1 MATYEENYYRLM
13 EERDRA
19 KDRCAQ
25 MPFSVR
31 IRDEYEEAER
41 EFEAYCAI
49 ILERLMEDNADVL
62 ARLK

>member
-19 KDRCAQ
+19 KDRSAQ
-25 MPFSVR
+25 KPFNTHVWE
-31 IRDEYEEAER
+31 EYKEAQR

-49 ILERLMEDNADVL
+49 ILERLMEDNVDVL

>member
-1 MATYEENYYRLM
+1 MTYEENYYRLL

-19 KDRCAQ
+19 KDICAEK
-25 MPFSVR
+25 PFSER
-31 IRDEYEEAER
+31 AWNEYKEAEQ

-49 ILERLMEDNADVL
+49 ILERLMEDNMDIL

>member
-1 MATYEENYYRLM
+1 MTTYEENYYRLM

-19 KDRCAQ
+19 KDRCVQ
-25 MPFSVR
+25 MPFNARVWE
-31 IRDEYEEAER
+31 EYKEAER

-49 ILERLMEDNADVL
+49 VLERLIEDNADVL

>member
-1 MATYEENYYRLM
+1 MTYEENYYRLM

-19 KDRCAQ
+19 KDKCAQ
-25 MPFSVR
+25 KPFNARVR
-31 IRDEYEEAER
+31 EEFKEAER

-49 ILERLMEDNADVL
+49 ILERLIEDNADVL